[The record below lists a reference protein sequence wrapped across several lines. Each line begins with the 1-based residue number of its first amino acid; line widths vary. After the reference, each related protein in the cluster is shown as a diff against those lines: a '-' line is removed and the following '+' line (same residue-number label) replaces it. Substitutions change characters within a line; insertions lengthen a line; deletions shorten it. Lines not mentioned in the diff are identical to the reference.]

1 MDNKFKEQS
10 EETFVDCGKNV
21 ELVIMGDDQGLYG
34 SKGTWNEYDY
44 IRENNKFWQDGI
56 EKDFYGT
63 WTDAESYWANWIDSL
78 YKFSII

>member
-21 ELVIMGDDQGLYG
+21 ELVIMGDDRGL
-34 SKGTWNEYDY
+34 YDY

-63 WTDAESYWANWIDSL
+63 WTEAESDWANWIDSL